1 MTYEN
6 DYQVTTWINP
16 GIFIWKLNKEH
27 MDLLWSYVRDSSERG
42 GWVLDDNNKVVERDN
57 FQEWSLQ
64 DKTGKFETYN
74 AQVQGIDPDKDVA
87 VLFVPEAA
95 KMKAQNKKLKLF
107 VKCVKAMVL

>member
-27 MDLLWSYVRDSSERG
+27 KDLLWSYVRDSSERG

-64 DKTGKFETYN
+64 DKTGKFESE
-74 AQVQGIDPDKDVA
+74 VLSPA
-87 VLFVPEAA
+87 V
-95 KMKAQNKKLKLF
+95 NKYLDYWGYPTPILRTHYPIP
-107 VKCVKAMVL
+107 